1 MSGWRLSAGEL
12 DSLLCLG
19 KVEWK
24 RLVDA
29 PFFLSELI
37 LPLNAAILLFIP

>member
-19 KVEWK
+19 EVERK
-24 RLVDA
+24 RLFDT
-29 PFFLSELI
+29 PFFLGELT